1 MNTDNCYHVD
11 GLAEER
17 CATWLS
23 EDELASTLDRIRP
36 FVMPP
41 VSTDALVDVANLVR
55 VILKQ
60 NIPGD
65 FVECGVWKGGT
76 AFLMAELLKQAGIHD
91 RKVWLFDSFDGMPQ
105 VEDIDGATAK
115 AEANNPHSF
124 LSAAKSKASIEE
136 VRRSANDLGLAPYTE
151 FVKGWFADTLAPACS
166 RMGPVALLHIDC
178 DWYSTVRSCL

>member
-1 MNTDNCYHVD
+1 MKRDNRCHGA

-17 CATWLS
+17 NATWLS

-76 AFLMAELLKQAGIHD
+76 AFLMAELLRQAGVHD
-91 RKVWLFDSFDGMPQ
+91 RKVWLF
-105 VEDIDGATAK
+105 
-115 AEANNPHSF
+115 
-124 LSAAKSKASIEE
+124 AAFEGI
-136 VRRSANDLGLAPYTE
+136 
-151 FVKGWFADTLAPACS
+151 
-166 RMGPVALLHIDC
+166 
-178 DWYSTVRSCL
+178 